1 MHSNIGLSVRG
12 VWCGP
17 EDAGRTPTDVA
28 AFVERL
34 HQAHVNLVAMCVK
47 GAGAIHW
54 PSRVSPDAVSDGY
67 ADFDMLAVLLAECR
81 KRGMQV
87 HAWFIDFMEGPDSP
101 VVAQHPEWLMRN
113 AEGGTTRSE
122 TLRGSQ
128 YRWEWMCPA
137 RRPGYSDRYLIPLM
151 REFAERYAFD
161 AIHHDYIRYPGD
173 LAPDRYC
180 FCDYCL
186 AEIPRYAGYLTEAYP
201 DEPFFHASYDRPYI
215 ESHWEQS
222 PRVLPANWDR
232 LPRVMKSRFLL
243 EGGFF
248 QGGRADLDYF
258 YYRYRT
264 DAMTRFAR
272 EAAEAIRSARP
283 NMAVSAAVFKN
294 PVHSGRF
301 IGQDWREFAPYVN
314 HAMPMDYRDHYP
326 GDFETYLA
334 LLSESIAQQND
345 WARDY
350 DALWPG
356 IAVSYLYYEED
367 RPLRAVQNLL
377 EQCADSRQ
385 VAEALGDLSP
395 RFCEVAPGLHDRLR
409 NWLVAGSPADAVALA
424 AELADFQANPPASY
438 RPTGKLTRTIETVRN
453 AGVNGICIFSAGLLT
468 RYNLW
473 EAAQAAFAVD
483 DKLTSGV
490 PEGAL

>member
-1 MHSNIGLSVRG
+1 MNTEKQGNLSVRG

-17 EDAGRTPTDVA
+17 EDAGQTPSDVA

-34 HQAHVNLVAMCVK
+34 DHAHVNLVVMCVK
-47 GAGAIHW
+47 GAGEIYW
-54 PSRVSPDAVSDGY
+54 PSRLFPDAVAEGY
-67 ADFDMLAVLLAECR
+67 TEFDMPAVLLAECR

-87 HAWFIDFMEGPDSP
+87 HAWFIDFMESADSA
-101 VVAQHPEWLMRN
+101 VVGQHPEWLMRN
-113 AEGGTTRSE
+113 AEGETTASE

-137 RRPGYSDRYLIPLM
+137 QRPGYAGQYLIPLM

-186 AEIPRYAGYLTEAYP
+186 AEIPRYAGYRTEAFP
-201 DEPFFHASYDRPYI
+201 NEPFFHESYDRPYI

-222 PRVLPANWDR
+222 PRVLPANWDHLSR
-232 LPRVMKSRFLL
+232 AMKSRFLL

-248 QGGRADLDYF
+248 QSGRADLDYF

-264 DAMTRFAR
+264 DAMARFAR

-283 NMAVSAAVFKN
+283 GMAVSAAVFKN

-301 IGQDWREFAPYVN
+301 IGQDWREFPPYVN
-314 HAMPMDYRDHYP
+314 IAMPMDYRDHYP
-326 GDFETYLA
+326 GSFETYLA
-334 LLSESIAQQND
+334 LLGESIAQQKD

-350 DALWPG
+350 EALWPG
-356 IAVSYLYYEED
+356 IAVNYLYYEEE
-367 RPLRAVQNLL
+367 RPLRAVQKLL
-377 EQCADSRQ
+377 ESAAGAKQI
-385 VAEALGDLSP
+385 AEAFAAASP
-395 RFCEVAPGLHDRLR
+395 AFRDVAPALYDRLQD
-409 NWLVAGSPADAVALA
+409 WIKAGSPTGADGLAVD
-424 AELADFQANPPASY
+424 LADFLAKPPADY
-438 RPTGKLTRTIETVRN
+438 RPTDKLIRTIDQVRA
-453 AGVNGICIFSAGLLT
+453 AGVPGICIFSAGLLT
-468 RYNLW
+468 RYDMW
-473 EAAQAAFAVD
+473 EVVRDAFAQD
-483 DKLTSGV
+483 DV
-490 PEGAL
+490 HGAT